1 LKKGKPATN
10 ARQEKA
16 LGFRQPSGGE
26 LRSQFQD
33 AVYQSKAF
41 GVEGHKA
48 FGVHLS
54 EGHMQCPLFGSDVTH
69 TVQCQ
74 VDAFSDTDT
83 SDSHQE
89 QRIGVQIVGTTQF
102 LLQPLVV
109 FRRQR
114 PGKVFGTNREV
125 FADDETRLDGMAL
138 GGQVV
143 EQTAKA
149 EETLLASVV
158 ANRRAQFAK
167 PAKPTQHMGIAAE
180 LGKSA
185 DLRERG
191 PQIADEVAGHIVIL
205 DHGEGL

>member
-1 LKKGKPATN
+1 MAQAVGRDPAGIGTTCALGKIGQFKTQHLKKGKPATN

-16 LGFRQPSGGE
+16 RRFRQTSGGE

-41 GVEGHKA
+41 GIEGHQA

-102 LLQPLVV
+102 RLQASIV

-114 PGKVFGTNREV
+114 PGEIFGANREV
-125 FADDETRLDGMAL
+125 FADDEAGMDGMAL
-138 GGQVV
+138 GG
-143 EQTAKA
+143 
-149 EETLLASVV
+149 
-158 ANRRAQFAK
+158 
-167 PAKPTQHMGIAAE
+167 
-180 LGKSA
+180 
-185 DLRERG
+185 
-191 PQIADEVAGHIVIL
+191 
-205 DHGEGL
+205 